1 MKRENND
8 PLSIVGATQ
17 FHLLLHSIP
26 HLGEKSLAGLLRLL
40 AQRRSLPN
48 AFLDLAPDAL
58 IRDYELSAR
67 VAEYLHDHRAA
78 LLAKSAELLR
88 AMRLHPLQLLS
99 TESAGYPARLVQFD
113 PAPPPLLYAL
123 GNAALMEPF
132 LPTRFTFTIAVS
144 NGATPV
150 VLNRQ
155 DEIANSLIEAGGV
168 PVTGH
173 DRTAYKRLALAAQR
187 RNRPTLYLLDRG
199 LREALGPDFDRPPFS
214 AARIRD
220 AVFEV
225 ERDLALSPF
234 RLDDHGLGANNRR
247 RDELVFALSDLVVA
261 LDVRAGGTMMQEC
274 LSAYNQGRPVYIAA
288 EGRDGNEALRTAGC
302 PALPVIP
309 DWQTLVTAASP
320 PLREREKY
328 YAPGNF

>member
-1 MKRENND
+1 VNRENTE
-8 PLSIVGATQ
+8 PLSPTQ
-17 FHLLLHSIP
+17 FLLLLHSVP

-40 AQRRSLPN
+40 SQRRPTPR
-48 AFLDLAPDAL
+48 AFLDLTADAL
-58 IRDYELSAR
+58 IRDYELPVR

-88 AMRLHPLQLLS
+88 AVRLHPLQILS
-99 TESAGYPARLVQFD
+99 TESAGYPARLERFD
-113 PAPPPLLYAL
+113 AAPPPVLYAL
-123 GNAALMEPF
+123 GRADLIDPP

-144 NGATPV
+144 NGATPAV
-150 VLNRQ
+150 CNRQ
-155 DEIANSLIEAGGV
+155 DEIAVGLVDAGGV

-187 RNRPTLYLLDRG
+187 RNRSVLYVFDRG

-220 AVFEV
+220 SVFEV

-247 RDELVFALSDLVVA
+247 RDELVFALADLVIA
-261 LDVRAGGTMMQEC
+261 LDVRAGGMMMQEC
-274 LSAYNQGRPVYIAA
+274 LRAHNQGRPVYIAS
-288 EGRDGNEALRTAGC
+288 EGRDGNDALRTAGC
-302 PALPVIP
+302 SALPTVP
-309 DWQTLVTAASP
+309 DWHTLMTIDAA
-320 PLREREKY
+320 PLRKGEGS

>member
-1 MKRENND
+1 VNKENAEL
-8 PLSIVGATQ
+8 LSPTQ
-17 FHLLLHSIP
+17 FLLLLHSIP
-26 HLGEKSLAGLLRLL
+26 HVGEKSLAVLLRHL
-40 AQRRSLPN
+40 AQRRPAPH
-48 AFLDLAPDAL
+48 AFLDLPPDDL
-58 IRDYELSAR
+58 IRDYELPAR
-67 VAEYLHDHRAA
+67 AAEHLHDHRGA

-99 TESAGYPARLVQFD
+99 TESAGYPARLEQFD
-113 PAPPPLLYAL
+113 SSPPPLLYAL
-123 GNAALMEPF
+123 GNSHLIDPP

-144 NGATPV
+144 NGATPT

-155 DEIANSLIEAGGV
+155 DEIATGLVEAGGA

-187 RNRPTLYLLDRG
+187 RNRSVLYVFDRG
-199 LREALGPDFDRPPFS
+199 LREALGPEFDRPPFS

-247 RDELVFALSDLVVA
+247 RDELVFALSDLVIA
-261 LDVRAGGTMMQEC
+261 LDVRAGGMMMQEC
-274 LSAYNQGRPVYIAA
+274 LRAHNQGRPVYVASG
-288 EGRDGNEALRTAGC
+288 GRDGNDSLRAAGC
-302 PALPVIP
+302 PALPAAP
-309 DWQTLVTAASP
+309 DWPSLVTVNSAPTRRGEGS
-320 PLREREKY
+320 
-328 YAPGNF
+328 YAPGNL